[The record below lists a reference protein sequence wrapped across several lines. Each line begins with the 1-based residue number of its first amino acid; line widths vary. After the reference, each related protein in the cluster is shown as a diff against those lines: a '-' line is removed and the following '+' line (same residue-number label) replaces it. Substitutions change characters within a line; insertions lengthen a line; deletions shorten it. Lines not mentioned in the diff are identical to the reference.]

1 MKLWKKTISMVVMI
15 IALVST
21 PLSVMAEGTE
31 YVIEENQMHIEIPS
45 MYSVIMRGNFRILM
59 LFRHMDLISFPLPH
73 I

>member
-31 YVIEENQMHIEIPS
+31 YVSQ
-45 MYSVIMRGNFRILM
+45 
-59 LFRHMDLISFPLPH
+59 LPTT
-73 I
+73 